1 MKEMP
6 YIFFHIL
13 AKDKENILDYW
24 LEQNLDLID
33 YPKDR
38 IHLYFRTNDNKDQ
51 TANIIHEWVAKQE
64 NDPDGWQWG
73 KITVEDESIDPSVKQ
88 YGVHEWNPTRFK
100 LLGGLR
106 EDGINQA
113 IFDEADFYFVCDVD
127 NFLLPYTLK
136 TLVGYNLPVV
146 APLLRYA
153 VTDDERRHLP
163 YSNYHFLVTDNGYF
177 LDEIN
182 YYRVLNGE
190 IKGLIKCDVVHCTYL
205 IRKDILPR
213 ATYVDGSD
221 KYEYVI
227 FSDEMRR
234 LGIPQ
239 YLDNQEVYG
248 YLTLTENL
256 AAVKHWMGVLRDV
269 RKAKR
274 AEKANSITGR

>member
-1 MKEMP
+1 MSRELP
-6 YIFFHIL
+6 TIYFHVL
-13 AKDKENILDYW
+13 AKDKAKIMNYW

-38 IHLYFRTNDNKDQ
+38 IHVRFRTNDNNDD
-51 TANIIHEWVAKQE
+51 TASIIQQWIASQE

-73 KITVEDESIDPSVKQ
+73 SITLDDEDIDANIKK
-88 YGVHEWNPTRFK
+88 YGVHEWNPDRFK
-100 LLGGLR
+100 LLGALR
-106 EDGINQA
+106 ENGVNEA
-113 IFDEADFYFVCDVD
+113 IYEGQDFYFVCDVD
-127 NFLLPYTLK
+127 NFLLPHTLK
-136 TLVGYNLPVV
+136 TLVSYNLPVV

-213 ATYVDGSD
+213 VTYVDGSD

-227 FSDEMRR
+227 FSDELRR
-234 LGIPQ
+234 LNIPQ

-256 AAVKHWMGVLRDV
+256 PAVQHWMGVLRDV
-269 RKAKR
+269 RKTNRSK
-274 AEKANSITGR
+274 KAGSPA

>member
-1 MKEMP
+1 MKELP
-6 YIFFHIL
+6 SIYFHVL
-13 AKDKENILDYW
+13 AKDKAKIMEYW
-24 LEQNLDLID
+24 LERNLDFID

-38 IHLYFRTNDNKDQ
+38 IHIRFRTNDNNDN
-51 TANIIHEWVAKQE
+51 TASIIHQWVSEQE

-73 KITVEDESIDPSVKQ
+73 SITVDDEDIDPSIKK
-88 YGVHEWNPTRFK
+88 YGVHEWNPDRFK
-100 LLGGLR
+100 LLGALR
-106 EDGINQA
+106 ESGVSEA
-113 IFDEADFYFVCDVD
+113 IYEGQDFYFVCDVD
-127 NFLLPYTLK
+127 NFLLPHTLK
-136 TLVGYNLPVV
+136 TLVSYNLPVV

-153 VTDDERRHLP
+153 VTDEERRHLP
-163 YSNYHFLVTDNGYF
+163 YSNYHFLVNDNGYF

-190 IKGLIKCDVVHCTYL
+190 IKGLIACDVVHCTYL

-213 ATYVDGSD
+213 VTYVDGTD

-227 FSDEMRR
+227 FSDELRR

-256 AAVKHWMGVLRDV
+256 PAVQHWMGVLRDA

-274 AEKANSITGR
+274 TKKTDSTTR

>member
-1 MKEMP
+1 MKELP
-6 YIFFHIL
+6 TIYFHVL
-13 AKDKENILDYW
+13 AKDKAKIMEYW

-38 IHLYFRTNDNKDQ
+38 IHLRFRTNDNNDN
-51 TANIIHEWVAKQE
+51 TASIIHQWVASQE

-73 KITVEDESIDPSVKQ
+73 SITVDDEDLDASIKQ
-88 YGVHEWNPTRFK
+88 YGVHEWNPNRFK
-100 LLGGLR
+100 LLGALR
-106 EDGINQA
+106 ENGINEA
-113 IFDEADFYFVCDVD
+113 IYEGQDFYFVCDVD
-127 NFLLPYTLK
+127 NFLLPHTLK

-153 VTDDERRHLP
+153 VTEDERQHLP
-163 YSNYHFLVTDNGYF
+163 YSNYHFLVNDNGYF

-205 IRKDILPR
+205 IRNDILPR
-213 ATYVDGSD
+213 VTYVDGSD
-221 KYEYVI
+221 NYEYVI
-227 FSDEMRR
+227 FSDELRR

-256 AAVKHWMGVLRDV
+256 PAVQHWMGVLRDV
-269 RKAKR
+269 RKANRIKKTDSP
-274 AEKANSITGR
+274 A